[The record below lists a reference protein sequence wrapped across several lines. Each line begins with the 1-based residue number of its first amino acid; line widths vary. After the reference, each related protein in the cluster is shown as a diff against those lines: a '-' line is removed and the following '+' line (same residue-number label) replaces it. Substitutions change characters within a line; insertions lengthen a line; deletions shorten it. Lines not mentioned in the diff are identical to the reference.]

1 MGIYSHQ
8 SGGVVETPEKR
19 MENKQKKDMFRAQ
32 AALIVPI
39 PGDPVTRYFLLMVVP
54 PPIRRFT
61 SWELLSTA
69 QQDWTAINSGEHS

>member
-19 MENKQKKDMFRAQ
+19 MENKQKTDMFRAQ
-32 AALIVPI
+32 VALIVPI

-54 PPIRRFT
+54 PPIWRFT

-69 QQDWTAINSGEHS
+69 